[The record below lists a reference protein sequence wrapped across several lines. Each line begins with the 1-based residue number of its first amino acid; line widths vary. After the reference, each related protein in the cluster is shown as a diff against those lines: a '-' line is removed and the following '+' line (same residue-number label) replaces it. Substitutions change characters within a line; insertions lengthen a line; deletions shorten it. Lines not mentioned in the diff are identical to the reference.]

1 MDDFKTRIERAFG
14 THRGAKSA
22 AARALA
28 VAQPQVSLAMT
39 GKRPPSAEMLE
50 RLTRFEQ
57 GLPAVVARVKP
68 VPSGARRTTPA
79 PVPVAPDDSTPAQ
92 RAAAV
97 RAYLFGQLDRLQEN
111 GWTGRD
117 MAAAVPE
124 LFRAWR
130 GR

>member
-22 AARALA
+22 AARALE

-57 GLPAVVARVKP
+57 GLPAVVARS
-68 VPSGARRTTPA
+68 VPRGSCRTAPA

-92 RAAAV
+92 RAAGV

>member
-14 THRGAKSA
+14 THRGAKST

-28 VAQPQVSLAMT
+28 VAQPQLSLAMT

-57 GLPAVVARVKP
+57 GLPPVVARP
-68 VPSGARRTTPA
+68 VPTGSHRTASA

-97 RAYLFGQLDRLQEN
+97 RAYLFEQLDRLQEN

-117 MAAAVPE
+117 MAAAAPE
-124 LFRAWR
+124 LFKAWR